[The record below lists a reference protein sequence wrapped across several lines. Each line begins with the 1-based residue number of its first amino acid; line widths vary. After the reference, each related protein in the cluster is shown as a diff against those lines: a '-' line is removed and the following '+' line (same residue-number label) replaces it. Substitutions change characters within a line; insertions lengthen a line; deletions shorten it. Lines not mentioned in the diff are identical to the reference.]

1 MLRTFGRKSKL
12 RLGIAVAATAVA
24 ALALTAC
31 SGSGAATSSGSA
43 TSGTVTWWGW
53 TPQINVSKTYIT
65 AFNKVYPN
73 IKIDYKQLTIAN
85 YPAALQ
91 PALASGTGPDVFDVA
106 PGSLLNQFAPY
117 ELNLTSTVAKSLGSD
132 WKSKIAPLAV
142 SDLSTKDGLGA
153 LAVGTTFAGQIWI
166 NNDMFTKYHVTPPT
180 TLSQWVSD
188 CKTFKAA
195 GQNCFVEG
203 VGQEPFNLDFMQA
216 TTNSVKPGFW
226 VNAVAGKDSWSS
238 PSFVKALTIWKSMFS
253 NGIMQAGAAGMQQ
266 YPDAVN
272 AWLSGKYPMI
282 MLGTWNLQVTLT
294 ANMVPQISAAGV
306 AKPKTFTALPISFP
320 DVAGLGNP
328 AILYGDSD
336 YGLSLNKKSKN
347 LAAAKTFAL
356 WLGTS
361 KAGQQTVANT
371 LNDIAVLNGVVAKP
385 TGLVNPSVQGPVI
398 AQVIK
403 QAQASTEPRELAS
416 GAMNDAINT
425 AATSVATGQA
435 TPKAA
440 AATLEATWKTLL
452 KK

>member
-1 MLRTFGRKSKL
+1 MQRTYGRKGKL
-12 RLGIAVAATAVA
+12 RFAVAVAATAVV

-31 SGSGAATSSGSA
+31 SGSSSTSSSSP

-53 TPQINVSKTYIT
+53 TPQLNVSKVYIA
-65 AFNKVYPN
+65 AFNKAYPH
-73 IKIDYKQLTIAN
+73 IKVNYKQLTIAN

-117 ELNLTSTVAKSLGSD
+117 ELDLTSTVSKSLGTD
-132 WKSKIAPLAV
+132 WKSKIASLAV

-153 LAVGTTFAGQIWI
+153 LAVGTTFAGQLWI
-166 NNDMFTKYHVTPPT
+166 NNDMFEKYNVTPPT
-180 TLSQWVSD
+180 TLAQWVTA

-216 TTNSVKPGFW
+216 TTNSVKPGLW
-226 VNAVAGKDSWSS
+226 VDAVAGKASWSS
-238 PSFVKALTIWKSMFS
+238 PDFVKALTIWKGMFS
-253 NGIMQAGAAGMQQ
+253 NGIMQAGAAGLQQ

-282 MLGTWNLQVTLT
+282 MLGTWNLQVMKTS
-294 ANMVPQISAAGV
+294 NMVPQISAAGV
-306 AKPKTFTALPISFP
+306 ANPKTFTALPISFP
-320 DVAGLGNP
+320 DVAGLGNKP
-328 AILYGDSD
+328 ILYGDSD

-361 KAGQQTVANT
+361 KAGQQTVADT
-371 LNDIAVLNGVVAKP
+371 LNDIAVLNGVKANP
-385 TGLVNPSVQGPVI
+385 TGLVNAKVQAPVI
-398 AQVIK
+398 AKVIS
-403 QAQASTEPRELAS
+403 QAQTSTEPRQLAT

-435 TPKAA
+435 TPQKAA
-440 AATLEATWKTLL
+440 DTLEATWKTLL